1 MKKKITAAF
10 AALMALTAPAGAHTD
25 FKIGPKAGV
34 AASWL
39 PGTSMNANDKVL
51 SHNSFYAGL
60 SGEATFNGLFLVQS
74 ELLYTGKGHSD
85 KNYLNGDTDLWMSRY
100 SLELGYIEVP
110 VYLGVK
116 FMDSQISIMAGPEF
130 GFNVLAKNR
139 TTVNG
144 EISGYGDKGVEKA
157 DVRQSVRPFNI
168 GLGLQVSYEFFRGL
182 GIDAKA
188 SWGLNRTF
196 RKGMNASGNISGT
209 GTVDKGHNFTIQFGI
224 FYKFAL

>member
-1 MKKKITAAF
+1 MKKRITAAL
-10 AALMALTAPAGAHTD
+10 AALLAFTAFADASTD
-25 FKIGPKAGV
+25 FKIGPKAGI
-34 AASWL
+34 AASWM
-39 PGTSMNANDKVL
+39 PGTSMNAYDKVL

-60 SGEATFNGLFLVQS
+60 SGEATFNDYFLVQA

-85 KNYLNGDTDLWMSRY
+85 KNYWNGDTDLWMSRY

-110 VYLGVK
+110 VYLGTK
-116 FMDSQISIMAGPEF
+116 FMNGQISIMAGPEF
-130 GFNVLAKNR
+130 GFNVLAQRKL
-139 TTVNG
+139 TVNN
-144 EISGYGDKGVEKA
+144 EIQGYEDKGVAKA
-157 DVRQSVRPFNI
+157 DVRQTVRPFNI
-168 GLGLQVSYEFFRGL
+168 GMGLQVSYEFFKGL

-209 GTVDKGHNFTIQFGI
+209 GSVDKGHNFTMQFGI